1 MVKLSSINKGKT
13 LIRIYLLAIVIAA
26 FFWIRAGLK
35 KEFHERKRY
44 MQKSAL
50 IGLLLCFIVL
60 ALNGRLSWILAVLSV
75 SIAFVLRF
83 IPIILRYA
91 PQLQRLW
98 ALWRNNQRETGRPVN
113 KEEIT
118 VKEAYK
124 ILGIGVTATRQEI
137 IDAHRK
143 LILKNHPDRGGSS
156 YLAAQINQ
164 AKDILLK
171 K

>member
-1 MVKLSSINKGKT
+1 M
-13 LIRIYLLAIVIAA
+13 IRIYLLVIVIAA

-35 KEFHERKRY
+35 KELHERKRY

-50 IGLLLCFIVL
+50 IGLLLCFVVL
-60 ALNGRLSWILAVLSV
+60 ALTGRLSWILAVLSV
-75 SIAFVLRF
+75 FIAFVSRF
-83 IPIILRYA
+83 IPVILRYA

-98 ALWRNNQRETGRPVN
+98 VLWRNNPKGAQGKPVN
-113 KEEIT
+113 KGDIT
-118 VKEAYK
+118 VEEAYK
-124 ILGIGVTATRQEI
+124 ILDIGAAATREEI

-164 AKDILLK
+164 AKDVLLK